1 MDSSGNK
8 NGNNIALAEK
18 VWSPWQKELST
29 TPIISFTLDNKST
42 STSHILTPIQWI
54 LEFPPEW
61 STTWSDTASE
71 TRQGAP
77 RKERKRKEIMLYTTQ
92 INSFWKGYN
101 PQEYGAVFE
110 CAKEPDYR
118 STVQR
123 KTETNMWMLREG
135 KILEV

>member
-18 VWSPWQKELST
+18 VCSPRQKELST

-42 STSHILTPIQWI
+42 SASHILTPVQWI
-54 LEFPPEW
+54 VEFPPEW

-71 TRQGAP
+71 TCQGAP
-77 RKERKRKEIMLYTTQ
+77 RKEIMLYTAQ
-92 INSFWKGYN
+92 INSVWKGYN

-110 CAKEPDYR
+110 CAKEPNYR

-123 KTETNMWMLREG
+123 KTETNMWMLREWWG
-135 KILEV
+135 KGKYYK